1 MFEATRPLA
10 DSSFLKRPLPPAR
23 TSQSPGAERRQFAS
37 NYETLTPEG
46 RELALAIDQY
56 KLEHHRKFVNHD
68 EMVQVIHAL
77 GYRKV
82 EAKS

>member
-1 MFEATRPLA
+1 MFDTTRPMT

-37 NYETLTPEG
+37 NYETLSPAG

-68 EMVQVIHAL
+68 EMLQVILAL

-82 EAKS
+82 ESK

>member
-1 MFEATRPLA
+1 MLDTTRPMT

-37 NYETLTPEG
+37 NYETLSPAG

-68 EMVQVIHAL
+68 EMLQVILAL

-82 EAKS
+82 ESK

>member
-1 MFEATRPLA
+1 MLDTTRPMT

-37 NYETLTPEG
+37 NHETLSPAG

-68 EMVQVIHAL
+68 EMLQVILAL

-82 EAKS
+82 ESK